1 MNVKQYMK
9 KCDELTQLWD
19 KTRDPNYKD
28 MWYKTVK
35 KFGDLYEVSSDSNS
49 TVRRNSNTRKTSV

>member
-1 MNVKQYMK
+1 MK
-9 KCDELTQLWD
+9 KCDELAQLWD

-28 MWYKTVK
+28 MWYKTIK